1 MPTTAAVATTK
12 SLSEPNALLITGFP
26 GLRARA
32 LLRTALAADPAI
44 RPTLLVHRQRCAEA
58 TAALSAADGGERV
71 RVIEGDLAAI
81 DFGLGRIEYAEL
93 LSAVR
98 RVHHAYQVVDLGAP
112 GEAAEAVNIGGAREI
127 IEFARA
133 ATGLERVVHHSSVFV
148 SGDRTGVVLEK
159 DLHARQSFRSP
170 VSASLALAEAML
182 RRHPEVP
189 LTVVRAGQVVGDT
202 QNGIADR
209 LDGVYPLLM
218 FLASAPSDVPLPL
231 PQKLETRLHLVPVD
245 YVARAAFHVGGLP
258 EALGETL
265 HLVDPAPLTTR
276 RFLELAA
283 ERFGKRLEPGFS
295 AGALGRSLF
304 GNPGVGL
311 LAQKL
316 RTVGDLVTRDVTYDA
331 SLATERL
338 HGSGIECPP
347 LETYLD
353 TLLAHVEDRIR
364 EGRFADAR
372 GTEPFDAAG

>member
-1 MPTTAAVATTK
+1 MPITAAVATTK

-32 LLRTALAADPAI
+32 LLRAALSADPAV
-44 RPTLLVHRQRCAEA
+44 RPTLLVHRARRREA
-58 TAALSAADGGERV
+58 TAALSE
-71 RVIEGDLAAI
+71 IEGSERARVVEGDPAAI
-81 DFGLGRIEYAEL
+81 DFGLGRAEYAEL

-98 RVHHAYQVVDLGAP
+98 RVHHVYQVVDLGAP
-112 GEAAEAVNIGGAREI
+112 GDAAEAVNVAGAREI

-133 ATGLERVVHHSSVFV
+133 AAGLERVVHHSSVFV

-159 DLHARQSFRSP
+159 DLHARQTFRSP
-170 VSASLALAEAML
+170 VAASLALAEAML

-189 LTVVRAGQVVGDT
+189 LTVVRAAQVVGDT
-202 QNGIADR
+202 RSGSVDR

-218 FLASAPSDVPLPL
+218 FLANAPSDVPLPL
-231 PQKLETRLHLVPVD
+231 PQRLETRLHLVPVD
-245 YVARAAFHVGGLP
+245 FVAQAAFHLGGLP
-258 EALGETL
+258 ETLGESL
-265 HLVDPAPLTTR
+265 HLVDPEPMTTR

-295 AGALGRSLF
+295 AGALGALF

-316 RTVGDLVTRDVTYDA
+316 RAVGDLVTRDVTYDA
-331 SLATERL
+331 AVAVERL
-338 HGSGIECPP
+338 RGSSIACPP

-353 TLLAHVEDRIR
+353 VLLGHVESRIR
-364 EGRFADAR
+364 EGRFADVQ
-372 GTEPFDAAG
+372 GTEPIDAAG